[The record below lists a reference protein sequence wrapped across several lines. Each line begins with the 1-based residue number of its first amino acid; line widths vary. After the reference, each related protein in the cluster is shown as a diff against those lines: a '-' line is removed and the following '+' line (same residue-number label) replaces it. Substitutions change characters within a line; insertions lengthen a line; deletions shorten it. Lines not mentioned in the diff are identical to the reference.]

1 MYIKINFIVCKLD
14 LWFEYYYYFRIHEI
28 ERSKRKILKATWNRM
43 KRLDYDVLWDFMNK
57 EIDIRERKWDSSWK
71 RKYFLM
77 KSSTCKS
84 GVYEDRTKLRNVL
97 KLFRIWTSFKSI
109 ALKRYTLV
117 KWTWMSPI
125 EIHGV
130 V

>member
-125 EIHGV
+125 EIHGAV
-130 V
+130 